1 MEIKQLSV
9 FIENRTGR
17 MNAVSEVLGKNNI
30 NIVSLSLADTNEFG
44 LLRMIVSDPEK
55 ARTALKE
62 EGYASMLNDV
72 FAIRIENKAGAMQK
86 AVKIMSD
93 AQINIEYMYAF
104 ANGIDAA
111 AVLKSDEPGRVVD
124 ILTGCGFTVYS
135 ADEAYSANV

>member
-9 FIENRTGR
+9 FIENRAGR
-17 MNAVSEVLGKNNI
+17 MNAVSQVLGKNNI
-30 NIVSLSLADTNEFG
+30 NIISLSLADTNEFG

-55 ARTALKE
+55 ARTALKA

-93 AQINIEYMYAF
+93 AQINIEYMYVLSTEP
-104 ANGIDAA
+104 NTSSMIIKVSDAELVKS
-111 AVLKSDEPGRVVD
+111 AVEEGKLQVLDAQ
-124 ILTGCGFTVYS
+124 TVYHMM
-135 ADEAYSANV
+135 